1 MTTLRLLLGDH
12 LTRDISSLADLAP
25 DDVVLMVEVAD
36 ETTYAPHHKQKI
48 ALVLAA
54 MRHFAAEL
62 RAEGINVDYVRLDA
76 PGNSG
81 SFAGELRRAAARHG
95 ARRVIVAEPGEWRVE
110 AALRGAEVEIREDDR
125 FYATRRDFAA
135 WARGRSGLR
144 MEFFYRDMR
153 RRFGLLMEGA
163 EPVGGR
169 WNFDAE
175 NRKPPPKDFRPKPP
189 PRFAPD
195 AMTRE
200 VLDMVARR
208 FPHNFGDLEPF
219 GWATSRAEALAA
231 LDAFVRDHLPAF
243 GEYQDAMA
251 LGQAFLH
258 HATLSPYLN
267 LGLLSP
273 RETCAAAERAYLSG
287 EAPLNAVEGFVRQ
300 ILGWREY
307 MRGIYWLKMPDYARS
322 NALDAQ
328 RPLPWFYWSG
338 KTKLSCVAEVVSQ
351 TRRHAYAHHIQRLMV
366 TGNLAL
372 IAGFA
377 PAEVEQWYLAVF
389 ADAFEWVELPN
400 THGMSLF
407 ADGGVVGS
415 KPYAASSAY
424 ISRMSNYC
432 GGCAYDPKLKS
443 GPNACPFNPLYWD
456 FLARNRA
463 RLGRNPRLAM
473 PYRTLDA
480 MSDERRREIAA
491 DAKAILESD
500 EFSATPPG

>member
-1 MTTLRLLLGDH
+1 VTTLRLLLGDH

>member
-328 RPLPWFYWSG
+328 P
-338 KTKLSCVAEVVSQ
+338 
-351 TRRHAYAHHIQRLMV
+351 
-366 TGNLAL
+366 
-372 IAGFA
+372 
-377 PAEVEQWYLAVF
+377 
-389 ADAFEWVELPN
+389 
-400 THGMSLF
+400 
-407 ADGGVVGS
+407 
-415 KPYAASSAY
+415 
-424 ISRMSNYC
+424 
-432 GGCAYDPKLKS
+432 
-443 GPNACPFNPLYWD
+443 
-456 FLARNRA
+456 
-463 RLGRNPRLAM
+463 PRLRPPHPA
-473 PYRTLDA
+473 LDGDGQ
-480 MSDERRREIAA
+480 SGVDRRLRA
-491 DAKAILESD
+491 
-500 EFSATPPG
+500 G